1 MSLHLNL
8 WKDVV
13 LRLLSA
19 KLMTLDLAHGQLCKS
34 LSIQLYLSFLT
45 SLYIIQRINFSKCI
59 ECIYFCWHVVCLL
72 KSCLEMRICAFKRR
86 KGSWEPS
93 LAILKYFLP
102 QVTEAKRESML
113 SGTLRYAVPPGG
125 IFLQENYP
133 QPELPLSWIITWGIF
148 SALNITSLSVDSLLC
163 QAI

>member
-19 KLMTLDLAHGQLCKS
+19 KLMTLDLGNFANLFPYS
-34 LSIQLYLSFLT
+34 FIYLFWLA
-45 SLYIIQRINFSKCI
+45 LYIIQRINFSKCI

-72 KSCLEMRICAFKRR
+72 KSCLGMRICAFKRR

-102 QVTEAKRESML
+102 QITEAQRTSML